1 MLIFRLRLS
10 NILALLSK
18 SFITY
23 VLMVIINQKYTALFV
38 VINDIKHFYNTSS
51 LDYKDK
57 ACFQLEAA
65 SLVG

>member
-1 MLIFRLRLS
+1 MLILWLRFN

-23 VLMVIINQKYTALFV
+23 VLVVIVNQKYIAIFV
-38 VINDIKHFYNTSS
+38 IIKDIKNFYNTSS